1 MNPPGA
7 FSLNERYIVGAPK
20 MRITGLKV
28 RVELKKGA

>member
-7 FSLNERYIVGAPK
+7 FSLNGQYIVGAPR
-20 MRITGLKV
+20 MRITDLKV